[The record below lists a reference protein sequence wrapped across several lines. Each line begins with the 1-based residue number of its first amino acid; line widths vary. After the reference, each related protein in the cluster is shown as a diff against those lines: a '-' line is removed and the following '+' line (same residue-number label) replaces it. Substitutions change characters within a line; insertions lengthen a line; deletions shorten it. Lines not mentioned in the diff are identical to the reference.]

1 MRGSKNCQSSSVV
14 AAYWPGSGSSLHSID
29 HTERRIGV
37 QYFVNHTVEFYR
49 GHARERDYMFFV
61 MYSGKSSTRM
71 KTGMDF
77 LRLCVMTVLSYQM
90 HAVSCLYEGYLIN
103 VLLLN
108 LMSILKALKMLY
120 LLLVPFR
127 LNCNFLVTII
137 TMCIQVLVIMLK

>member
-29 HTERRIGV
+29 HIERRIGV
-37 QYFVNHTVEFYR
+37 IQYFVNHTVEFYR
-49 GHARERDYMFFV
+49 GHARERDYNMFFV

-108 LMSILKALKMLY
+108 LMSILKALKML
-120 LLLVPFR
+120 LVPFR
-127 LNCNFLVTII
+127 LNCNLLVTII
-137 TMCIQVLVIMLK
+137 TMCTQVLVIMLK